1 LAVLPIRRLIEKFAY
16 FLLTLFLVVSLNFF
30 LFRIL
35 PGDPVKM
42 LFRDPRMTPQ
52 DLANLRVMF
61 GLDQP
66 LYIQYYLYLVNL
78 LHGNLGVSFAYDQ
91 PVFPIVM
98 QRLSNTVLLVGV
110 AYIFFVLV
118 GIFLGVLA
126 AWKHGTRCDSF
137 CVSFALTTYSVP
149 TFWLSMLFIIVFSVW
164 LGIFPTSGME
174 TIGVGVES
182 FGAYVL
188 DLLSHLAMPVITLV
202 LYYMGFYT
210 ILARSSLLEEFTQ
223 DYVLTARAKGMSK
236 WQVIRKHTL
245 RNAMLPSLT
254 LAAINIGAVVGGVL
268 QTEMVFSW
276 PGIGSLTYE
285 ALLLR
290 DYPLLQGA
298 FLITALSV
306 LAANFAVD
314 ILYTWLDPRVR
325 Y

>member
-1 LAVLPIRRLIEKFAY
+1 MAVLPIRRLIEKFGY
-16 FLLTLFLVVSLNFF
+16 FLVTLFLVVTLNFF

-52 DLANLRVMF
+52 DLANLRAMF
-61 GLDQP
+61 GLDKP
-66 LYIQYYLYLVNL
+66 LYVQYYLYLVNL
-78 LHGNLGVSFAYDQ
+78 CHGNLGVSFAYDQ
-91 PVFPIVM
+91 PVLPIVI

-110 AYIFFVLV
+110 AYVFFVLV
-118 GIFLGVLA
+118 GIFVGIVA
-126 AWKHGTRCDSF
+126 AWKHGSKFDAF

-149 TFWLSMLFIIVFSVW
+149 TFWLSMLFILVFSVW
-164 LGIFPTSGME
+164 LGVFPTSGMT

-182 FGAYVL
+182 FGAYIL

-223 DYVLTARAKGMSK
+223 DYVLTARAKGMSN

-268 QTEMVFSW
+268 QTETVFSW

-290 DYPLLQGA
+290 DYTLLQGA